1 MTGAFDPIAPV
12 TSALDT
18 VTTSLSGIAGPALV
32 VGGGVLALTF
42 GWKLAKKFIHG

>member
-1 MTGAFDPIAPV
+1 MASAFDPIAPI

-18 VTTSLSGIAGPALV
+18 VTTSLQGVSGPALV